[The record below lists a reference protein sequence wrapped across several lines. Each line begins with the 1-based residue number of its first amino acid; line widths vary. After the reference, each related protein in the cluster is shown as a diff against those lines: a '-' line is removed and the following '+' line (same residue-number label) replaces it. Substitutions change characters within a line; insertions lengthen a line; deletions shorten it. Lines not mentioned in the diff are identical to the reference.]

1 MDLYFG
7 NLTSILSTLFLLAM
21 LVFIGYTF
29 GKHKSINKWGRKIA
43 ILALLGLIVCCL
55 VAARDGYYLSVQ
67 ASFDKRVAAGLFTL
81 DSIQSTACCIGGA
94 IIAFSS
100 LITIFVKNQ
109 KYRKVMF
116 GILSATIIIKLLI
129 IEISRITIV

>member
-29 GKHKSINKWGRKIA
+29 EKHKSINKWGRKIA
-43 ILALLGLIVCCL
+43 ILALLGLVVCCL
-55 VAARDGYYLSVQ
+55 VAVRDGYYLSVQ
-67 ASFDKRVAAGLFTL
+67 ASFDNKAAAGLFTL
-81 DSIQSTACCIGGA
+81 DSIQSTVCCIGGA

-100 LITIFVKNQ
+100 LITIFVRNQ

-116 GILSATIIIKLLI
+116 CVLSATIIIKMLI
-129 IEISRITIV
+129 IEISRILAV